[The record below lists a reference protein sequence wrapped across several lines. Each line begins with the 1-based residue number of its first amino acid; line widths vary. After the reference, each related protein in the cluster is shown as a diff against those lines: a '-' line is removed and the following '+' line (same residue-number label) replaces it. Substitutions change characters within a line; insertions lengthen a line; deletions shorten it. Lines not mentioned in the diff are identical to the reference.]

1 MSMNYRYATLRSK
14 LSSLNLEKKRVLVRA
29 DCNVPLKNGTIE
41 NDFRLRALLP
51 TLQFIAQRGAKI
63 ILATHLGRPKDTDP
77 ALSTKKLISWFE
89 QHGFTIVFAPTVEN
103 AQKLSTQHDQSLVLI
118 ENLRFFP
125 GETTHDNNFA
135 QQLARCGD
143 IYVNDAFAAVHRNNS
158 SLALTPLFF
167 SFEKRTIGLLIE
179 REIQALNRLIDS
191 PAQPFLVLCGGGKI
205 ETKIPLIAAV
215 LEQNATIALL
225 PSTVFTFLKAEGHE
239 IGASLVE
246 TDQLKTV
253 HSLLAAKNNKNKFI
267 FPADYLV
274 APSITTKQWDLSFV
288 PAAQFPKNY
297 FGISI
302 GPHTVNTLKKY
313 IEQAQTIFF
322 NAAVGFP
329 QHPETLEP
337 AIELLKAIGQ
347 SAGYT
352 VVGGG
357 DSVALAFKA
366 GVAAQVDFLSTG
378 GGATLAYVG
387 KQPLPGLDSFLTNR
401 TKTE

>member
-1 MSMNYRYATLRSK
+1 MSMNYRYATLCSK
-14 LSSLNLEKKRVLVRA
+14 LSSLNLEKKRVFVRA
-29 DCNVPLKNGTIE
+29 DCNVPLKNGKIE

-63 ILATHLGRPKDTDP
+63 ILATHLGRPQKNAP
-77 ALSTKKLISWFE
+77 ALSTKQLVSWFE
-89 QHGFTIVFAPTVEN
+89 QHGFVVLFAPTVES
-103 AQKLSTQHDQSLVLI
+103 AQKLSTTHDQTLVLI

-135 QQLARCGD
+135 QQLAQCAD
-143 IYVNDAFAAVHRNNS
+143 IYVNDAFATVHRNQS
-158 SLALTPLFF
+158 SLTLTPLFF
-167 SFEKRTIGLLIE
+167 SFENRTIGLLIE

-191 PAQPFLVLCGGGKI
+191 PPEPFLVLSGGGKI
-205 ETKIPLIAAV
+205 ETKIPLISS
-215 LEQNATIALL
+215 LLDQNATIALL

-239 IGASLVE
+239 VGTSLVE
-246 TDQLKTV
+246 NDQLKSV
-253 HSLLAAKNNKNKFI
+253 HTLLAATKNRNKFI
-267 FPADYLV
+267 FPADYMVTPNLTGN
-274 APSITTKQWDLSFV
+274 SWDLSFV
-288 PAAQFPKNY
+288 PAAQFPKSY

-347 SAGYT
+347 SPAYT

-357 DSVALAFKA
+357 DSVALSFKA
-366 GVAAQVDFLSTG
+366 GVADQIDFLSTG

-387 KQPLPGLDSFLTNR
+387 KQPLPGLDPFL
-401 TKTE
+401 